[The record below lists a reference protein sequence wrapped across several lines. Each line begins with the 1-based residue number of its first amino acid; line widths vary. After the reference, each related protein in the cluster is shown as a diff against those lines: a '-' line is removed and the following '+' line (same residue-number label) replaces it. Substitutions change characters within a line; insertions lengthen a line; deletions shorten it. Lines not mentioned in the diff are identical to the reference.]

1 MTAKSTNIDPRA
13 VVESGAEL
21 AEGVEVGPFSIIED
35 GVQIGRDTVIGPHVV
50 IRKNTTIGAENH
62 IYQFCS
68 IGEDPQYAGLR
79 DAPTRLEIG
88 DRNVIRE
95 YCTLNRGTP
104 VGGGVTRVG
113 DDNFLMAYVHIAH
126 DCVLGNRVVFANCA
140 SLAGHVEVG
149 DFVILGGFTLVHQHC
164 RVGAHTIT
172 GIGSVCLKDVPPF
185 IVAAGNTASP
195 FGINVKGLR
204 RRGFTSEQIQSLKW
218 AYRQIF
224 RSGLDI
230 RAVVRHLEERLDE
243 CAEIQ
248 MFIDFLTSSKRG
260 IIR

>member
-1 MTAKSTNIDPRA
+1 MIDKNAIVHPD
-13 VVESGAEL
+13 VHIG
-21 AEGVEVGPFSIIED
+21 EGVSIGAFSIIEQ
-35 GVQIGRDTVIGPHVV
+35 GVKIGNNTRIDAHVIV
-50 IRKNTTIGAENH
+50 RENTIIGNDNH

-68 IGEDPQYAGLR
+68 VGEDPQYVGL
-79 DAPTRLEIG
+79 DSKSTSLIIG

-95 YCTLNRGTP
+95 YCTLNSGTP
-104 VGGGVTRVG
+104 VGGGVTSIG
-113 DDNFLMAYVHIAH
+113 SDNFLMAYVHIAH
-126 DCVLGNRVVFANCA
+126 DCQVGDHTIFANCA

-149 DFVILGGFTLVHQHC
+149 DYVIMGGFTLVHQFC
-164 RVGAHTIT
+164 RVGAHSIT

-204 RRGFTSEQIQSLKW
+204 RRDFTSEQIQVLKW

-224 RSGLDI
+224 RSGLDVT
-230 RAVVRHLEERLDE
+230 VVTKRLEERLDE
-243 CAEIQ
+243 CGDVQ
-248 MFIDFLTSSKRG
+248 LFIDFLKTSKRG

>member
-1 MTAKSTNIDPRA
+1 MIDQLAIVDPGAKI
-13 VVESGAEL
+13 G
-21 AEGVEVGPFSIIED
+21 EGVEIGAFSIIEN
-35 GVQIGRDTVIGPHVV
+35 GVRIGRNTRIGPHVV
-50 IRKNTTIGAENH
+50 VRKNTKIGENNQ

-68 IGEDPQYAGLR
+68 IGEEPQYA
-79 DAPTRLEIG
+79 DFKDESTFLEIG
-88 DRNVIRE
+88 DRNVFRE

-104 VGGGVTRVG
+104 VGGGVTRIG
-113 DDNFLMAYVHIAH
+113 SDNFLMAYVHIAH
-126 DCVLGNRVVFANCA
+126 DCQLGDHTVFANCA

-149 DFVILGGFTLVHQHC
+149 DYVIMGGFTLVHQFC
-164 RVGAHTIT
+164 RVGAHSIT
-172 GIGSVCLKDVPPF
+172 GIGSVCLKDVPPY

-204 RRGFTSEQIQSLKW
+204 RRNFNSRQIQALKW

-224 RSGLDI
+224 RSGLDH
-230 RAVVRHLEERLDE
+230 RAVVNRLEEKLDE

-248 MFIDFLTSSKRG
+248 GFIDFLQSSKRG

>member
-1 MTAKSTNIDPRA
+1 MSNPPKIHPQA
-13 VVESGAEL
+13 VVEEGAEL
-21 AEGVEVGPFSIIED
+21 ADGVEIGPFSIVES
-35 GVQIGRDTVIGPHVV
+35 GVRIGANTRIGPHVV
-50 IRKNTTIGAENH
+50 IRSNTSIGEDNR

-68 IGEDPQYAGLR
+68 IGEDPQFAGFGDEQTYL
-79 DAPTRLEIG
+79 TIG

-95 YCTLNRGTP
+95 YCTLNRGTA
-104 VGGGVTRVG
+104 VGSGETRLG
-113 DDNFLMAYVHIAH
+113 NDNFLMAYVHVAH
-126 DCVLGNRVVFANCA
+126 DCVLGNHLIFANCA

-149 DFVILGGFTLVHQHC
+149 DYVIMGGFTLVHQFC
-164 RVGAHTIT
+164 RVGAHSIT

-185 IVAAGNTASP
+185 VVAAGNTASP

-204 RRGFTSEQIQSLKW
+204 RRNFTADQIQALKW

-224 RSGLDI
+224 RSGLDL
-230 RAVVRHLEERLDE
+230 RTVVGRLEERLDD

-248 MFIDFLTSSKRG
+248 LFIDFLGSSRRG